1 MEQNIQKALSLEGL
15 IQNKMNEY
23 SDQLK
28 AELRLES

>member
-1 MEQNIQKALSLEGL
+1 MEQNIKKALSLEGF

-28 AELRLES
+28 AELRSEN